1 VTPCDTGTLVA
12 RAASI
17 HARRGLVAALVL
29 LLAVPVF
36 AQYRE
41 PNLEKPD
48 NVTPS
53 VLKDIGFDQNLG
65 AQTPMDALFRDETGK
80 DVALGQLF
88 RGKPVVLTLVYY
100 KCPMLCRITMNGVA
114 SALSILTLDAGRD
127 FDVVTVSFDPA
138 EGPEEATKKKKETLA
153 RYRRPDAEGA
163 WHFLT
168 GTKESIARLTKA
180 VGFRYAWDTRTEQW
194 AHPAG
199 VVILTPDGKVAR
211 YMYGVEYAPRDL
223 RLALVEASLGKIGT
237 PVDAILL
244 YCYHYDPSK
253 GRYGAAVLNLVRA
266 GGILTVG
273 ALAVFIVL
281 MARRGRG
288 KSATGVA

>member
-1 VTPCDTGTLVA
+1 M
-12 RAASI
+12 
-17 HARRGLVAALVL
+17 RRLSAAALVL
-29 LLAVPVF
+29 VAAPAL

-41 PNLEKPD
+41 PNLERPD

-53 VLKDIGFDQNLG
+53 VLADVGFDQNLG
-65 AQTPMDALFRDETGK
+65 AQLPMDALFRDESGRE
-80 DVALGQLF
+80 VALGSLF
-88 RGKPVVLTLVYY
+88 RGKPVVFTLVYY

-127 FDVVTVSFDPA
+127 FDVITVSFDPKEGA
-138 EGPEEATKKKKETLA
+138 EDAQKKKRETLA
-153 RYRRPDAEGA
+153 RYHRPGAEEA

-168 GTKESIARLTKA
+168 GSQEAIDRLTKS
-180 VGFRYAWDTRTEQW
+180 VGFRYAWDARTKQW

-199 VVILTPDGKVAR
+199 VLVVTPQGTVAR

-223 RLALVEASLGKIGT
+223 RLALVEASEGKIGS

-253 GRYGAAVLNLVRA
+253 GRYGATVLNLVRA
-266 GGILTVG
+266 GGILTVTC
-273 ALAVFIVL
+273 LAVFIVF
-281 MARRGRG
+281 MVRRDRASRASGG
-288 KSATGVA
+288 PNA